1 MDKQTLEKQTL
12 EKLKLQEAAL
22 TFTHFDADLA
32 WQIGYRIREL
42 AVSRGQTVAIEIG
55 LTGQD
60 LFYCAMPGTA
70 PDHKEWLRRKRNTV
84 QRYHKSSYRV
94 GIELRQQ
101 QTTLTEK
108 TGLPL
113 CDYACH
119 GGCVPIHIKGAGQSH
134 SIVVGT
140 IAVSGLP
147 ERADHELAIEA
158 IAAVIGLDYQS
169 LALD

>member
-1 MDKQTLEKQTL
+1 MDQQTLETL
-12 EKLKLQEAAL
+12 KRQEAAL
-22 TFTHFDADLA
+22 IFTHFDAELA
-32 WQIGYRIREL
+32 WQIGSRIREL

-55 LTGQD
+55 LTGQE
-60 LFYCAMPGTA
+60 LFYYAMPGSA

-84 QRYHKSSYRV
+84 LRYHKSSYRV

-119 GGCVPIHIKGAGQSH
+119 GGCVPIRLKGVGMGESEGS
-134 SIVVGT
+134 SIVIGT

-158 IAAVIGLDYQS
+158 ISAVIGVDYS
-169 LALD
+169 GVALDA

>member
-1 MDKQTLEKQTL
+1 MDEQTLA
-12 EKLKLQEAAL
+12 KLKLQEAAMI
-22 TFTHFDADLA
+22 FSHFDADLA
-32 WQIGYRIREL
+32 WQIGSRIREL
-42 AVSRGQTVAIEIG
+42 AVSRAQTVAIEIG
-55 LTGQD
+55 LTEQD

-84 QRYHKSSYRV
+84 KRFHKSSYRV

-119 GGCVPIHIKGAGQSH
+119 GGCVPIHVKGAGEGS

-158 IAAVIGLDYQS
+158 ISAVIGLDYQHI
-169 LALD
+169 ALD

>member
-1 MDKQTLEKQTL
+1 MDIEQTLEA
-12 EKLKLQEAAL
+12 LKRQESAL
-22 TFTHFDADLA
+22 IFSHFDADLA

-42 AVSRGQTVAIEIG
+42 AVSRRQIVAIEIG

-84 QRYHKSSYRV
+84 NRYHKSSYRV
-94 GIELRQQ
+94 GVELRQQ

-113 CDYACH
+113 CDFATH
-119 GGCVPIHIKGAGQSH
+119 GGCVPIVLKGAAEGS
-134 SIVVGT
+134 SIIVGT

-158 IAAVIGLDYQS
+158 ISAVIGLDYQS
-169 LALD
+169 ISLE